1 MDCAVSGSTVLS
13 RAGLCWNGLS
23 YVAQLPQVDL
33 DLDGF
38 VWALLGIYAMTG
50 ALLKRIWVG

>member
-1 MDCAVSGSTVLS
+1 MDCAISGSTVLG
-13 RAGLCWNGLS
+13 RAGLS